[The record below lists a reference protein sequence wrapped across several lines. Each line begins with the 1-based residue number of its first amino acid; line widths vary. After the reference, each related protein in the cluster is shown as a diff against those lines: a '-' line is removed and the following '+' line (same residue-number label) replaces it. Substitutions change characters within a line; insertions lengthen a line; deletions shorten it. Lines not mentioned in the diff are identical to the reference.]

1 MAHMVTVQSI
11 EQGKSLVTIE
21 LDTGENI
28 AIPLPVAAQYRLLKG
43 KTLEKEEYRQ
53 LKTESERYLCKQKAL
68 DYLSV
73 KNRTSHEIGKYLTK
87 KGFSADIIAEVMQ
100 HLEETGIID
109 DLKYAVSYARS
120 RRESKLVGK
129 NLIAREL
136 HKKGLPRAKIR
147 KAFEAGDFADADM
160 GEVLALARKKLA
172 SYRGK
177 KFALRKV
184 GFFLT
189 QRGFEYET
197 IQRVMARLK
206 NEEPEDEGAHDA

>member
-1 MAHMVTVQSI
+1 MAHMVNVHSI
-11 EQGKSLVTIE
+11 EQGKTLVTIE
-21 LDTGENI
+21 LDTGEHI
-28 AIPLPVAAQYRLLKG
+28 AIPLPIAAQYRLAKG

-73 KNRTSHEIGKYLTK
+73 KNRTSHEIVKYLTK
-87 KGFSADIIAEVMQ
+87 KGFSADIIAEVMK

-120 RRESKLVGK
+120 RRESRLVGK
-129 NLIAREL
+129 NLIVREL
-136 HKKGLPRAKIR
+136 QQKGLPRAKIR
-147 KAFEAGDFADADM
+147 KALETSDSADINIED
-160 GEVLALARKKLA
+160 VLALARKKRT

-197 IQRVMARLK
+197 IQRVISQLK